1 MIWQLEQLS
10 KLHDTDPGSVE
21 LAIDELFDEKPD
33 LREKAVIGAYLD
45 DQINL
50 GKAAELLGLHP
61 LELREQLLDRGVPVK
76 IGIES
81 SDRGRA
87 EARAYASTL
96 TLLDACDKLGFR
108 GGRARYHLVTWL

>member
-1 MIWQLEQLS
+1 MQSSLPPQVLVVKSWVHI
-10 KLHDTDPGSVE
+10 
-21 LAIDELFDEKPD
+21 
-33 LREKAVIGAYLD
+33 
-45 DQINL
+45 
-50 GKAAELLGLHP
+50 KAAELLGLHP